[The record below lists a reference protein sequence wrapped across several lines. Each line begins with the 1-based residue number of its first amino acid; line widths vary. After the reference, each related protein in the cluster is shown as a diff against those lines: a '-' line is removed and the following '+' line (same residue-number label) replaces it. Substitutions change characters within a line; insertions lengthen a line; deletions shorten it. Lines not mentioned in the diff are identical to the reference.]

1 MKQKLVNKLT
11 LFILAVII
19 IVLGIII
26 VKAIYKTANNI
37 RENIQIRQEEKR
49 LDWILEQ
56 INELYLLNED
66 YTNKRNELEQQQ
78 TQLHESAESNREQ
91 IATLRNEYYKSN
103 DNEDIMGLICTSVP
117 TSPMCNDYRMLD
129 DLKRISEERNV
140 SYKLLLWIM
149 YHESKLGT
157 ARSPSKE
164 CAGSNNRAWL
174 KARKYDDGTVSEWFD
189 KQPNRIEGCW
199 LYNFETVNDFF
210 ESLANTISLWYRKC
224 LDRPEPVSCISAVY
238 VGKYSQPRVD
248 SVRRFADYSFNW

>member
-11 LFILAVII
+11 LFILAVIV

-26 VKAIYKTANNI
+26 VKAIQKTATNI
-37 RENIQIRQEEKR
+37 RENIQTRQEEKR

-78 TQLHESAESNREQ
+78 TELHESAESNREQ

-117 TSPMCNDYRMLD
+117 TSPMCNNYRMLD
-129 DLKRISEERNV
+129 DLKRIAEERNV

-164 CAGSNNRAWL
+164 CAGSNNWAWL
-174 KARKYDDGTVSEWFD
+174 KARKYDDGSVSEWFD

-248 SVRRFADYSFNW
+248 SVRKFSDFNS

>member
-11 LFILAVII
+11 LFILAVIV

-26 VKAIYKTANNI
+26 VKAIQKTATNI

-78 TQLHESAESNREQ
+78 TELHESAESNREQ

-117 TSPMCNDYRMLD
+117 TSPMCNNYRMLD
-129 DLKRISEERNV
+129 DLKRIAEERNV

-164 CAGSNNRAWL
+164 CAGSNNWAWL
-174 KARKYDDGTVSEWFD
+174 KARKYDDGSVSEWFD

-248 SVRRFADYSFNW
+248 SVRKFSDFNS

>member
-19 IVLGIII
+19 IVLCIII
-26 VKAIYKTANNI
+26 VKAIQKTATNI

-78 TQLHESAESNREQ
+78 TELHESAESNREQ

-117 TSPMCNDYRMLD
+117 TSPMCNNYRMLD
-129 DLKRISEERNV
+129 DLKRIAEERNV

-157 ARSPSKE
+157 ARNPSEE
-164 CAGSNNRAWL
+164 CAGSNNWAWL
-174 KARKYDDGTVSEWFD
+174 KARKYDDGSVSEWFD

-248 SVRRFADYSFNW
+248 SVRKFSDFNS